1 MRSFASA
8 DRASADRLRQYDAR
22 MNSAPSLPSRESNRR
37 RLWGAVTLVTVIFG
51 AFVAARA
58 DGAVLVG
65 RVTDGKVPAASA
77 GKGTVR
83 AISPKTGVIVASAEV
98 RRNGTWV
105 MPVPNGVYTVLAR
118 IVRLHGAPQ
127 TAITP
132 MVRVKGS
139 KPKQVKV
146 SLKRKRA
153 PKVRRAT
160 TKELTALPSTTPGA
174 PIVAVRYLTG
184 ASPNYLGKGMSD
196 MLITDIVQG
205 NPRCSPRVVEWER
218 RAEVIAEI
226 ELSNSRFGD
235 PATRIPRGHLLQPEL
250 FVEGSLTEAA
260 DGSISWAVQLR
271 DAASGKIV
279 GGDATTL
286 PPNGDFFE
294 AEQQLANRLLD
305 QICGGTYDINLTLH
319 TDANFATHASS
330 GNLNVTLTATGSNV
344 GKSPPRVFNA
354 TTTAGYQDVT
364 WASKTDCTYAT
375 EPAIPGTI
383 GFTLT
388 ITAGGLLHVVWTGSG
403 ELKTLGTVTCP
414 GDPPAVIPGQPGPSL
429 ILPTPQAF
437 DLPVDGGQQ
446 TVGGGFTSGGDG
458 WTHSGTIIIARR
470 PPQ

>member
-1 MRSFASA
+1 
-8 DRASADRLRQYDAR
+8 

-37 RLWGAVTLVTVIFG
+37 RLWGAVTLVTVLLG
-51 AFVAARA
+51 AFAAAHA

-65 RVTDGKVPAASA
+65 RVTDGKIPAASA
-77 GKGTVR
+77 GQGTVR
-83 AISPKTGVIVASAEV
+83 AINPKTGVIVASADV
-98 RRNGTWV
+98 GRNGTWR
-105 MPVPNGVYTVLAR
+105 MQVPNGVYTVLAR

-132 MVRVKGS
+132 LVRVKGS
-139 KPKQVKV
+139 KPKTVKV

-153 PKVRRAT
+153 PKVRRST
-160 TKELTALPSTTPGA
+160 TKELTALPIKTPGA

-184 ASPNYLGKGMSD
+184 APPNYLGKGMSD
-196 MLITDIVQG
+196 LLITDIVQG
-205 NPRCSPRVVEWER
+205 NPRCSPTVVEWER

-235 PATRIPRGHLLQPEL
+235 PATRIPRGHMLKPEL

-260 DGSISWAVQLR
+260 DGSISWAIQLR
-271 DAASGKIV
+271 DAATGKIV

-305 QICGGTYDINLTLH
+305 QICGGTYDINVNLN
-319 TDANFATHASS
+319 TDANFATHTSS
-330 GNLNVTLTATGSNV
+330 GNLNVTLTATGTKI
-344 GKSPPRVFNA
+344 GKAPPLVFTA

-364 WASKTDCTYAT
+364 WASKIGCSFAT

-388 ITAGGLLHVVWTGSG
+388 ITPGGLLHVAWTGSG
-403 ELKTLGTVTCP
+403 ELRTLGTVTCP
-414 GDPPAVIPGQPGPSL
+414 GGPPPPPPIPGQPGPSL
-429 ILPTPQAF
+429 MLPTPQEF

-446 TVGGGFTSGGDG
+446 TVGGGFTDAGDG

>member
-1 MRSFASA
+1 
-8 DRASADRLRQYDAR
+8 
-22 MNSAPSLPSRESNRR
+22 MNSAPSPPSRESSRR
-37 RLWGAVTLVTVIFG
+37 RLWGAVTLVTVLLG
-51 AFVAARA
+51 AFAATRA
-58 DGAVLVG
+58 DAAVLVG
-65 RVTDGKVPAASA
+65 RVTDGKMPAASV
-77 GKGTVR
+77 GQGTVR
-83 AISPKTGVIVASAEV
+83 AINPRTGVIVTSADV
-98 RRNGTWV
+98 RRNGAWV
-105 MPVPNGVYTVLAR
+105 MLVPNGVYTVLAR
-118 IVRLHGAPQ
+118 IVRLHGASQ

-132 MVRVKGS
+132 FIRVKGS
-139 KPKQVKV
+139 RPKTVKV

-153 PKVRRAT
+153 PKVRRANEVT
-160 TKELTALPSTTPGA
+160 GLPIRTPGA

-184 ASPNYLGKGMSD
+184 PPPNYLGKGMSD
-196 MLITDIVQG
+196 LLVTDIVQG
-205 NPRCSPRVVEWER
+205 NPRCTPTVVEWER

-235 PATRIPRGHLLQPEL
+235 PATRIPRGRILKPEL

-319 TDANFATHASS
+319 TDANFATHASG
-330 GNLNVTLTATGSNV
+330 GNLNVTLTATGSKV

-354 TTTAGYQDVT
+354 TTTAGYQGVT
-364 WASKTDCTYAT
+364 WASKTDCSYAT

-388 ITAGGLLHVVWTGSG
+388 ITPGGLLHVVWTGSA
-403 ELKTLGTVTCP
+403 ELRTLGTVTCP
-414 GDPPAVIPGQPGPSL
+414 NPGGAPAVIPGQPGPSL

-446 TVGGGFTSGGDG
+446 TVGGGFTDGADG
-458 WTHSGTIIIARR
+458 WTHAGTIIIARH